1 MVSAIA
7 ENASEV
13 CKEQLITNLGVKAT
27 DLEDLDVVPDA
38 TLAVNSVSNNA
49 LLRPVVFN
57 LGVSG
62 RCLGCRYDRLFYD
75 DEPFDGH
82 DVCAPQRKDFLNLF
96 FEKVELDGNLRNMTK
111 VIDMDYQGESCD
123 ASAVQLVNAEVQVS
137 FSTNE
142 PNANLTE
149 DEEVLAGAFGR
160 AYNLANFY
168 SSTIQAFVPDLCDQ
182 NYRHTPA
189 GVVTVTS
196 EGQTATFT
204 INDGRCRGCCEANA
218 TGSNNLF
225 DVNGDD
231 DDDDDDANEVGN
243 MEVVGN
249 TDPAAERAL
258 TAGVGA
264 DRTYDCFCAAT
275 TEDAT
280 RPPTPEEFVQAFN
293 ERIGDLVKAG
303 MLTKVTGVTNAS
315 VVPGS
320 FSCHNDDSTGMSSS

>member
-75 DEPFDGH
+75 NEPYGIFEEVR
-82 DVCAPQRKDFLNLF
+82 DVCLPPSKRVFIERLSKQLNLGPM
-96 FEKVELDGNLRNMTK
+96 EI
-111 VIDMDYQGESCD
+111 IDMNYMEGCD
-123 ASAVQLVNAEVQVS
+123 NSPVQPISAKVQVS

-142 PNANLTE
+142 PNADLTE
-149 DEEVLAGAFGR
+149 DEEVLAVAFGR

-168 SSTIQAFVPDLCDQ
+168 SSTTQAFFPDLCDLS
-182 NYRHTPA
+182 YRHIPA

-204 INDGRCRGCCEANA
+204 INDGRCRGCCKVTAK
-218 TGSNNLF
+218 GSNNLF
-225 DVNGDD
+225 DVYG
-231 DDDDDDANEVGN
+231 DDDDDANEAGN
-243 MEVVGN
+243 MKVVRN

-258 TAGVGA
+258 TAEVGGH
-264 DRTYDCFCAAT
+264 DRTFDCFCAAT
-275 TEDAT
+275 KKADAT

-293 ERIGDLVKAG
+293 ERIGDLTGQLK
-303 MLTKVTGVTNAS
+303 KVTGVTNAW

-320 FSCHNDDSTGMSSS
+320 FSCHNDDSTGMEEEL